1 MPRRRK
7 PAPIDKAMEAAEFA
21 RTESGVAAR
30 RAESDA
36 TRVVTDHPSQP
47 TAANTD
53 RNDRD
58 PVRTHGPARPVTALH
73 GVSHLRAVVN
83 LREADLERL
92 CEDAACELER
102 LRVGNRKRFI
112 WD

>member
-7 PAPIDKAMEAAEFA
+7 PEPIDKATEAADFA
-21 RTESGVAAR
+21 SAESTVAAR

-36 TRVVTDHPSQP
+36 TRVVTDSPSER
-47 TAANTD
+47 TAAPAD
-53 RNDRD
+53 RSDRD
-58 PVRTHGPARPVTALH
+58 PVRTHGPAGPVTALY
-73 GVSHLRAVVN
+73 GISHLRAAMN

-92 CEDAACELER
+92 CDDAACELER